1 VTFPISLVLAQ
12 FIIITVVSCRKYN
25 NAEETDLWEA
35 LMEQIRET
43 PGNFLPANVTVTQV
57 MDSWT
62 LQDGYSVL
70 TVTRDYDNGSATVS
84 QVRKSNIGLKLW
96 RWRELGYNAKRSC
109 NLMFLVFQIKAGGT
123 ENSVLIC
130 DITYFWDTTNAFY

>member
-84 QVRKSNIGLKLW
+84 QVRKSNIGLKL
-96 RWRELGYNAKRSC
+96 
-109 NLMFLVFQIKAGGT
+109 
-123 ENSVLIC
+123 
-130 DITYFWDTTNAFY
+130 